1 MTISTPGNAV
11 DGTIAA
17 VVFAVVEV
25 ANGKVELHSNEVDE
39 VNGSVGR
46 KFDIVD

>member
-17 VVFAVVEV
+17 VVLLAVEV
-25 ANGKVELHSNEVDE
+25 ANDAVNFHNSDVDE
-39 VNGSVGR
+39 VKGSV
-46 KFDIVD
+46 I

>member
-17 VVFAVVEV
+17 VVFAAVEV
-25 ANGKVELHSNEVDE
+25 TNGTVEVHGNQVDKVS
-39 VNGSVGR
+39 
-46 KFDIVD
+46 